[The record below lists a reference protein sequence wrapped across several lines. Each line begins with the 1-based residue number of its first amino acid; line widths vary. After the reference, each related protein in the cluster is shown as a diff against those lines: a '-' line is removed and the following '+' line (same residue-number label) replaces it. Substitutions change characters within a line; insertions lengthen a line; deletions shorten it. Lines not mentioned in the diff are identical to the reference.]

1 MEIYLKGDV
10 MDLKFKLD
18 NNSFHARVSAI
29 IYNKDK
35 TKVLLFKVEDG
46 RNFYL
51 LPGGRIEFNEDSLTA
66 IKREIKEEIGYDLEY
81 KLCSIEE
88 NFLKRAEENIMQY
101 NFCYKA
107 IYSGNIEKEHFNC
120 LDHEG
125 QSFRWFNIS
134 DLEKLKLLPM
144 IAKKYI
150 MDNETNIIHNIDWS
164 EE

>member
-1 MEIYLKGDV
+1 

-46 RNFYL
+46 RDFYL

-66 IKREIKEEIGYDLEY
+66 IKREIKEEIGYNLEY
-81 KLCSIEE
+81 ELCSIEE
-88 NFLKRAEENIMQY
+88 NFLKRNNENIMQY

-107 IYSGNIEKEHFNC
+107 VYNGVIEKQDFNC

-125 QSFRWFNIS
+125 QTFHWINIS
-134 DLEKLKLLPM
+134 DIDNIKLFPKM
-144 IAKKYI
+144 SSNYI
-150 MDNETNIIHNIDWS
+150 KNINDSINHRIERSIDNE
-164 EE
+164 